1 MDIYLFREDN
11 TVRWHLIIEF
21 WSFCR
26 YFQRLV
32 YQFEQD
38 MVLCRQQIE
47 QMESFMAALDQP
59 VSYSPQGNNVLLRG
73 CEQNFMYAHI
83 YFCVWHPYKGE
94 SYFKQGGPRGVLAC
108 RSNMLKI
115 LCNMLKNVVQ
125 YAKILWNIL
134 ENTQQSY

>member
-11 TVRWHLIIEF
+11 TVRWHLNIEF

-94 SYFKQGGPRGVLAC
+94 SFQAGWSTRGFSMSQQHAK
-108 RSNMLKI
+108 MF
-115 LCNMLKNVVQ
+115 VQ